1 MFDLV
6 TGKARH
12 LPSYPALPIVLST
25 TAQAALA
32 TAALLVPALL
42 VAERIP
48 EIPTMLAFVAPPPP
62 PTPEPRPPP
71 LQRRV
76 ASPQPAQAHAAQP
89 VREIVG
95 RVEAAAAIGPE
106 PATGDPFG
114 DEADPGEFERGVPG
128 GIAGGVVGGIPEPP
142 PPPPP
147 PPPDRAPIRVGGQI
161 QAPALLYRVEPFYP
175 PPAIQ
180 ARLQGI
186 VILEALVDREG
197 NVAEVTILR
206 SAGALDREALTAVRQ
221 WRYSPL
227 VLNGV
232 RERFILTVT
241 LSFSLESKG

>member
-1 MFDLV
+1 MFDLI
-6 TGKARH
+6 TGKAKH
-12 LPSYPALPIVLST
+12 LPSHATLPIVLST
-25 TAQAALA
+25 TAQAAVA
-32 TAALLVPALL
+32 TAALLVPALF

-48 EIPTMLAFVAPPPP
+48 EIPTMLAFVAPPPAA
-62 PTPEPRPPP
+62 PEPPPRP
-71 LQRRV
+71 LRRPV
-76 ASPQPAQAHAAQP
+76 EPPQPAQAHAAQQ
-89 VREIVG
+89 VRESVAP
-95 RVEAAAAIGPE
+95 VEAAAVIGSE

-114 DEADPGEFERGVPG
+114 DEAEPGEFERGVPG
-128 GIAGGVVGGIPEPP
+128 GIAGGLVGGIPEPP

>member
-12 LPSYPALPIVLST
+12 LPSHPTLPIVLST

-32 TAALLVPALL
+32 TVALLVPALF
-42 VAERIP
+42 VAERISKT
-48 EIPTMLAFVAPPPP
+48 PTMLAFVAPPPP
-62 PTPEPRPPP
+62 APEPPPPP

-76 ASPQPAQAHAAQP
+76 APPQPAQAHAAQP
-89 VREIVG
+89 VREIVAP
-95 RVEAAAAIGPE
+95 VEAAAEIGPE
-106 PATGDPFG
+106 PGTGDPFG
-114 DEADPGEFERGVPG
+114 DEAEPGEFEKGVPG
-128 GIAGGVVGGIPEPP
+128 GIAGGLVGGIPEP

-197 NVAEVTILR
+197 NVAEVKILR
-206 SAGALDREALTAVRQ
+206 SAGALDREALIAVRQ